1 MKKIFKDVILP
12 ILIALVCMALVV
24 GGLITC
30 SAIVKKCDAVKTE
43 IILKDVKKAEGSYRG
58 ESLQIL
64 EPVLEM
70 KTEEINAPYQRIQE
84 QKVTHFVWS
93 AYQSF
98 TNLTDVA
105 TNHLNNPKVNKEVCR
120 LQVEIFNKQ
129 MEMIKSTTFSDPR
142 NYSDMLKVLRREI
155 YQMNECHNLYY
166 ILAEDKYNDYF
177 INKF

>member
-98 TNLTDVA
+98 TISPMWQPTIS
-105 TNHLNNPKVNKEVCR
+105 TIPR
-120 LQVEIFNKQ
+120 STR
-129 MEMIKSTTFSDPR
+129 KS
-142 NYSDMLKVLRREI
+142 
-155 YQMNECHNLYY
+155 
-166 ILAEDKYNDYF
+166 ADYRWKSL
-177 INKF
+177 ISRWR